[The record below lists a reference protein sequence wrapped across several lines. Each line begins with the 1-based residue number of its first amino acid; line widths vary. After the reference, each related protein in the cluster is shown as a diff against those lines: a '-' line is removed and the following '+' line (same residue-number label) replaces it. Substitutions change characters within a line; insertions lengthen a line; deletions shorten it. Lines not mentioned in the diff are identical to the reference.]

1 MPLLMLTQWTACNK
15 YVALCHCV
23 HGLPAHSMCS
33 GQLVCSTI
41 TLGGPL
47 LAMQPFIDADAEC
60 AGQGVD
66 VRKTGVP
73 ASFVAALLQSEDAA
87 GRLVAAACGGA
98 STGAGAGGGAG
109 SGSGDASLGP
119 LVTLVRAGRKHCACD
134 LWLRRCLTGGAMVQV
149 EALTATTPLL
159 PASSTKLSV
168 LWARALAQLPHVGAC
183 SWCVGS
189 LLGLTPWRRYS
200 VCMCVPVLSCAT
212 RCRRCQWDGAS
223 RASQAG
229 GCASAA
235 CLCSRWPCLDQ
246 QGSRVKR
253 ELPIIAR
260 CLAYLT

>member
-87 GRLVAAACGGA
+87 GRLVAAACGGT

-109 SGSGDASLGP
+109 SGSGDANLGP
-119 LVTLVRAGRKHCACD
+119 LVTLVRAGREHCV
-134 LWLRRCLTGGAMVQV
+134 WLMAAALPNGWRNGAGGGTDSHNAAVASVVHQ
-149 EALTATTPLL
+149 
-159 PASSTKLSV
+159 ASSPMG
-168 LWARALAQLPHVGAC
+168 ARPDAAAACGCLPLVRWFPARPHSMAPLFGVY
-183 SWCVGS
+183 V
-189 LLGLTPWRRYS
+189 
-200 VCMCVPVLSCAT
+200 
-212 RCRRCQWDGAS
+212 
-223 RASQAG
+223 RASFVV
-229 GCASAA
+229 CYKVPSM
-235 CLCSRWPCLDQ
+235 P
-246 QGSRVKR
+246 V
-253 ELPIIAR
+253 AR
-260 CLAYLT
+260 SL